1 MANGGVG
8 RYQLVSLCRR
18 KAKSPEVCTPPADAG
33 ELADEYPTRTPKTLS
48 DLLPG
53 MGYMPSPSILDQ
65 PARLARQPEF
75 GARAGEGYAPTS
87 ARASIPVYR
96 SVISHRVSRQHV
108 GLAESW
114 RGRTC

>member
-1 MANGGVG
+1 
-8 RYQLVSLCRR
+8 
-18 KAKSPEVCTPPADAG
+18 
-33 ELADEYPTRTPKTLS
+33 
-48 DLLPG
+48 
-53 MGYMPSPSILDQ
+53 MPSPSILDH

-114 RGRTC
+114 RGARANARQVVCKVSVSHCA